1 VSVAEVAIQPN
12 LMERLGLPKLDRPGT
27 GSLIAA
33 TWIDALGRGLFVYF
47 YLLYLTKEVGFN
59 LNTAG
64 AVLSVVTAFGLA
76 VTPIAGS
83 LVDRVGSK
91 QMLVASQIT
100 CAIGYAGLLL
110 IPDSVPLLLLT
121 AGMITVGECIF
132 WVGYPNLVSQIADP
146 EHRDRWFAFMGMSR
160 TAGFGLGGLIAS
172 GVIAIVGTHG
182 YKVLLGANVCT
193 FAIAATIILIR
204 VPRVRL
210 SMSTREHGGW
220 MAVIRDRRIMFLAAA
235 HGFGVLTIL
244 IVFQGLPLYVV
255 DELGLPGWVP
265 GLLLGVNTAILAAGQ
280 SIGLRIVSGW
290 RRTRI
295 YVLCAAIWLVGAG
308 LFALGEFIPAGI
320 VIPYLFLAMI
330 IASGGEVFH
339 LPQNG
344 GAPTALAPEALRGR
358 YLALFSLVWSVAG
371 IASPTLV
378 SVLLSIN
385 GILLWVGMAGAAVIT
400 ALIALASEPIIDPN
414 VQRMPV

>member
-1 VSVAEVAIQPN
+1 
-12 LMERLGLPKLDRPGT
+12 
-27 GSLIAA
+27 
-33 TWIDALGRGLFVYF
+33 
-47 YLLYLTKEVGFN
+47 
-59 LNTAG
+59 
-64 AVLSVVTAFGLA
+64 
-76 VTPIAGS
+76 
-83 LVDRVGSK
+83 
-91 QMLVASQIT
+91 
-100 CAIGYAGLLL
+100 
-110 IPDSVPLLLLT
+110 
-121 AGMITVGECIF
+121 MITVGECIF

-220 MAVIRDRRIMFLAAA
+220 MAVIRDRRIMLLAAA

-265 GLLLGVNTAILAAGQ
+265 GLLLGVNTAILAGGQ
-280 SIGLRIVSGW
+280 SFGLRIVSGW

-295 YVLCAAIWLVGAG
+295 YVLCAAIWLVGAV
-308 LFALGEFIPAGI
+308 LFAFGEFVPAGI

-400 ALIALASEPIIDPN
+400 ALIALSSEPIIDPN
-414 VQRMPV
+414 VQRMPA

>member
-1 VSVAEVAIQPN
+1 
-12 LMERLGLPKLDRPGT
+12 
-27 GSLIAA
+27 
-33 TWIDALGRGLFVYF
+33 
-47 YLLYLTKEVGFN
+47 
-59 LNTAG
+59 
-64 AVLSVVTAFGLA
+64 
-76 VTPIAGS
+76 
-83 LVDRVGSK
+83 
-91 QMLVASQIT
+91 ML
-100 CAIGYAGLLL
+100 
-110 IPDSVPLLLLT
+110 
-121 AGMITVGECIF
+121 
-132 WVGYPNLVSQIADP
+132 
-146 EHRDRWFAFMGMSR
+146 
-160 TAGFGLGGLIAS
+160 
-172 GVIAIVGTHG
+172 
-182 YKVLLGANVCT
+182 
-193 FAIAATIILIR
+193 
-204 VPRVRL
+204 
-210 SMSTREHGGW
+210 
-220 MAVIRDRRIMFLAAA
+220 LAAA